1 MKQKT
6 TKKTTENYQKIKKQI
21 FTCEY
26 CDYTTCDASNF
37 NKHINTRRHKMKQTT
52 TILTDPDKYKVFTCK
67 ICNQIF
73 KSRTTLWR
81 HEKTCKEGVNDESIH
96 EVKKELDRL
105 QKENARLKTE
115 LHEAKDSKPSQM
127 ITNNNTFNI
136 QLFLNEECKNAM
148 NMGDFIKT
156 IKLSLD
162 DLDFSMKNGKVEAVS
177 KIFIKELNDL
187 ATIERPIH
195 CKMNDTNN
203 IMYIKENN
211 IWEEDSDNK
220 ILEASIDNIETN
232 HYKLLEEWEKSNPN
246 WMNVE
251 DLRDT
256 YLDMVKKSMSKLT
269 EKEKLDII
277 KNISNLTKL
286 E

>member
-1 MKQKT
+1 
-6 TKKTTENYQKIKKQI
+6 
-21 FTCEY
+21 
-26 CDYTTCDASNF
+26 
-37 NKHINTRRHKMKQTT
+37 
-52 TILTDPDKYKVFTCK
+52 
-67 ICNQIF
+67 
-73 KSRTTLWR
+73 
-81 HEKTCKEGVNDESIH
+81 VNDESIH